1 MVEELNFDI
10 PNSGRKAVQTQS
22 KGLPIL
28 MTVVLIAVLINIGIV
43 LMKDDIK
50 KEKPGGAV
58 LSLDQQKKLALKL
71 EKQGLNTASANAW
84 EAYIAGA
91 TPAHEDAARIWY
103 RIGKLYQNINEYEKA
118 LDGFYRSESFAKP
131 GDISSEVARRIQEC
145 LESMGKFAAL
155 RYELA
160 DRVGMDTKA
169 VEDKPDQKEDPVVA
183 EIGAQKIMKSD
194 LDRMIEHRVD
204 QQISQVA
211 PYLPEDQVN
220 KKKEE
225 LLKQF
230 GVNNQR
236 QMFLNQYLL
245 EEVLYRKARET
256 RLVDDVKVQ
265 AVLKNMERSLLAS
278 KVIEK
283 ELAESIK
290 ITPGDVETYYEANKQ
305 KYVRPER
312 ARIAY
317 IRVRDKQKSQDIRE
331 KLKNGKDFA
340 SLATTLS
347 LDSSTG
353 ENGGELSEWVE
364 KNQTGAVPG
373 IGNSE
378 GAMGA
383 IFSTD
388 EGNIIEDDIQ
398 TDKGIHIVKVLKRE
412 AAAQKTF
419 DEVKNEV
426 LVALRSSKEREVQQK
441 LFSDLKEQ
449 YDVVVHYSAF
459 SDKRT
464 EETGASQ

>member
-1 MVEELNFDI
+1 MAEELNFDI
-10 PNSGRKAVQTQS
+10 PNSDRKAIQPQS
-22 KGLPIL
+22 KVLPIL

-50 KEKPGGAV
+50 KEKFGGAV
-58 LSLDQQKKLALKL
+58 LSLEQQKKLALKL
-71 EKQGLNTASANAW
+71 EKQGLNTASATAW
-84 EAYIAGA
+84 EEYLVAA
-91 TPAHEDAARIWY
+91 TPADEDAARIWY
-103 RIGKLYQNINEYEKA
+103 RIGKLYQNNNEYEKA
-118 LDGFYRSESFAKP
+118 LDSFYRSESFAKP
-131 GDISSEVARRIQEC
+131 EDISSEVARCIQEC

-160 DRVGMDTKA
+160 DRVGMDAKTT
-169 VEDKPDQKEDPVVA
+169 EDKPDTGEDQVVA

-194 LDRMIEHRVD
+194 LDYKIEHRID
-204 QQISQVA
+204 QQISQFA
-211 PYLPEDQVN
+211 SYLPEDQVN

-225 LLKQF
+225 LLNQF
-230 GVNNQR
+230 STNNQR
-236 QMFLNQYLL
+236 QIFLNQYLL
-245 EEVLYRKARET
+245 EEVLYRKARES
-256 RLVDDVKVQ
+256 RLRDDAKVQ

-283 ELAESIK
+283 ELAEAIK
-290 ITPGDVETYYEANKQ
+290 ITPGDIETYYEANKE

-317 IRVRDKQKSQDIRE
+317 IRVPDKQKARDIRE

-347 LDSSTG
+347 LDQSTG
-353 ENGGELSEWVE
+353 KNRGKISEWVE
-364 KNQTGAVPG
+364 KSQAGAVPG

-378 GAMGA
+378 EAMGA

-388 EGNIIEDDIQ
+388 EGQVIAADIQ
-398 TDKGIHIVKVLKRE
+398 TDKGVHVIKVLKRE
-412 AAAQKTF
+412 ATAQKTF

-426 LVALRSSKEREVQQK
+426 FVALRSSKEREVQQK

-459 SDKRT
+459 SEERT
-464 EETGASQ
+464 EEKD